1 MVLVGKI
8 TGKRLNGWLDAHST
22 ARESYA
28 GHTVYSI
35 PSENRTVRVAQI
47 GYDMVA
53 VSNTPT
59 PEQIHS
65 MLDRHSTAAWPFAGS
80 TLLRQHYHDVP
91 LLSLAWGVGQIGL
104 PLADERGG
112 AINIL
117 GFALPLQA
125 DSTIIA
131 SVTPAL
137 SLGGSLNV
145 KVVEIAPSSG
155 KAASQSDA
163 LNMLLIMVR
172 GIASPLADNAANKGL
187 KELLRTAEVKQERER
202 VVVTATLDRSLFS
215 GSPESPNPP
224 VESTSVPGTSK

>member
-1 MVLVGKI
+1 
-8 TGKRLNGWLDAHST
+8 
-22 ARESYA
+22 
-28 GHTVYSI
+28 
-35 PSENRTVRVAQI
+35 
-47 GYDMVA
+47 
-53 VSNTPT
+53 
-59 PEQIHS
+59 
-65 MLDRHSTAAWPFAGS
+65 
-80 TLLRQHYHDVP
+80 
-91 LLSLAWGVGQIGL
+91 VGQIGL

-117 GFALPLQA
+117 GFSLPLQA

-163 LNMLLIMVR
+163 LNLLLIMAR

-187 KELLRTAEVKQERER
+187 KELLRTAEVKQERDR
-202 VVVTATLDRSLFS
+202 VVVTATLDRELFS
-215 GSPESPNPP
+215 GPAENPQSPANS
-224 VESTSVPGTSK
+224 SSVPETSK